1 MIIDSTAARF
11 RQVTATISG
20 PISLRQMCGYENLMR
35 VAGRIMLIRL
45 SRGALGDLA
54 AGLRALLAELEEA
67 QWKSEEEALEA
78 YPSAEVDAHRLV
90 ISLDERHCAV
100 VALNYQSEIAL
111 IEYAGLKS
119 SRLRT
124 PLRSGARL

>member
-1 MIIDSTAARF
+1 MDPTTARF
-11 RQVTATISG
+11 RQVIVTILG
-20 PISLRQMCGYENLMR
+20 PLFLHKMCRYETFMR
-35 VAGRIMLIRL
+35 VAGRIRLIRL

-54 AGLRALLAELEEA
+54 DGLRALLAELEEA
-67 QWKSEEEALEA
+67 QWKSEDEALKA
-78 YPSAEVDAHRLV
+78 YPGAEVDAHRLV
-90 ISLDERHCAV
+90 IPLDELHCAV

-119 SRLRT
+119 NRLRT

>member
-1 MIIDSTAARF
+1 MDPTTVRF
-11 RQVTATISG
+11 RQVAVTILG
-20 PISLRQMCGYENLMR
+20 PLFLRKMCRYENLMR
-35 VAGRIMLIRL
+35 VAGRIRLIRL

-67 QWKSEEEALEA
+67 QWKSEEEALKA
-78 YPSAEVDAHRLV
+78 YPGAEVDAHRLV
-90 ISLDERHCAV
+90 IPVDERHCAV
-100 VALNYQSEIAL
+100 VALNYQLEIAL

>member
-1 MIIDSTAARF
+1 MPGRF
-11 RQVTATISG
+11 RQVIVPILGRICLSG
-20 PISLRQMCGYENLMR
+20 LAGYENLMR
-35 VAGRIMLIRL
+35 VAGRTRLIRL

-67 QWKSEEEALEA
+67 QWKSRQEAIKA
-78 YPSAEVDAHRLV
+78 YPHAEVDAHRL
-90 ISLDERHCAV
+90 IIPLDEQHCAV

-119 SRLRT
+119 HLLRNS
-124 PLRSGARL
+124 LRRRARS